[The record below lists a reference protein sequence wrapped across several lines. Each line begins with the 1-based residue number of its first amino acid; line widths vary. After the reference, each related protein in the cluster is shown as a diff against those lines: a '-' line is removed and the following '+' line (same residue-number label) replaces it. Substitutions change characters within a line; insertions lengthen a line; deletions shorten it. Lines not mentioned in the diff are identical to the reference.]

1 MLEHPKYAALGNE
14 GAPGFNWDAYSEGWN
29 GLSLKVNTK
38 VKTKK
43 NINEKIYSHEPYAQ
57 SLYNKMNKIHV
68 ENVKDIKKG
77 VTLHVDNLIPA
88 GDNKLMATVGNG
100 ASNIIVDLDKEGGFM
115 KMLTNE
121 SGEPITKEQFS
132 EYLKIP
138 EFRDKV
144 LSMDLSVKVGADT
157 EKGSI
162 WDGQVEQMTKEFK
175 EQIEKNS
182 RGYWAEVL
190 STNGGGFV
198 VEVAKTIKAFMPG
211 SMASNNKIDDY
222 ESLVGRTMEVMIESY
237 SERYGFVVSRKKY
250 INKVRHRM
258 VEPIRKE
265 LEKNPDKIYR
275 GKITGATQ
283 YGVFVELNEYV
294 NGMLHKTL
302 VSDSL
307 REAMRNG
314 QIQSGTEIDVYVHKV
329 ENGKVILSD
338 VPLAERDAVI
348 ARREAEDSQEK
359 SEHIAQ
365 KNVAENAAASKK

>member
-237 SERYGFVVSRKKY
+237 SDRYGFVVSRKKY

>member
-57 SLYNKMNKIHV
+57 SLYNKMNKIRV

-88 GDNKLMATVGNG
+88 GNNKLMATVGNG
-100 ASNIIVDLDKEGGFM
+100 ASNIIVDLDKEGNFM

-121 SGEPITKEQFS
+121 SGEAITTDQFS

-237 SERYGFVVSRKKY
+237 SDRYGFVVSRKKY

-258 VEPIRKE
+258 VEPIRQE
-265 LEKNPDKIYR
+265 LERNPDKLYR

-307 REAMRNG
+307 REAMRNE

-338 VPLAERDAVI
+338 VPLAEREAVI

-365 KNVAENAAASKK
+365 KNVAEKVTASKK